1 MKKEL
6 PNIYKNEFVNQVN
19 RNRKVYHIPNTEGT
33 SRKDVVSRSV
43 NPDLTVEEKL
53 KKLFQSRRYIF
64 NIGVEIVTNKKT
76 YDTKIAGKVKNS
88 IVTIDGEVI
97 PIIEIEDIIIK
108 DRL

>member
-6 PNIYKNEFVNQVN
+6 PHIYKNETVSRVKKN
-19 RNRKVYHIPNTEGT
+19 RDVYHIQASDENPEKEVLLGN
-33 SRKDVVSRSV
+33 DPVS
-43 NPDLTVEEKL
+43 VEAKL

-64 NIGVEIVTNKKT
+64 NIGVEIITKRKV

-97 PIIEIEDIIIK
+97 PMIEIEDIIIK

>member
-6 PNIYKNEFVNQVN
+6 PNIYKNEMIGRVK
-19 RNRKVYHIPNTEGT
+19 RNRDVYHIKENDTKRE
-33 SRKDVVSRSV
+33 VSLD
-43 NPDLTVEEKL
+43 NDQTTVEAKL

-64 NIGVEIVTNKKT
+64 NIEVEIVTKRKV

-97 PIIEIEDIIIK
+97 PMIEIEDIIIK

>member
-6 PNIYKNEFVNQVN
+6 PGIYKSEMGSRVN
-19 RNRKVYHIPNTEGT
+19 RNRNVYHISSDE
-33 SRKDVVSRSV
+33 SSSKKAFSSIKDGM
-43 NPDLTVEEKL
+43 TVEEKL
-53 KKLFQSRRYIF
+53 KKLFQSSRYIF
-64 NIGVEIVTNKKT
+64 NIGVEIITGKKI
-76 YDTKIAGKVKNS
+76 YHTKIAGKVKNS

>member
-6 PNIYKNEFVNQVN
+6 PHIYKNEIGSRVTKN
-19 RNRKVYHIPNTEGT
+19 RNIYHIKENDAEIKNEMPLE
-33 SRKDVVSRSV
+33 SDPV
-43 NPDLTVEEKL
+43 TVEAKL

-64 NIGVEIVTNKKT
+64 NIEVEIVTKRKV

-97 PIIEIEDIIIK
+97 PMIEIEDIIIK

>member
-6 PNIYKNEFVNQVN
+6 PHIYKNVTLGKTK
-19 RNRKVYHIPNTEGT
+19 RNLDVYHIKENNIDT
-33 SRKDVVSRSV
+33 RKVDSLD
-43 NPDLTVEEKL
+43 NDKMTVDAKL

-64 NIGVEIVTNKKT
+64 NIEVEIITKRKV

-97 PIIEIEDIIIK
+97 PMIEIEDIIIK

>member
-6 PNIYKNEFVNQVN
+6 PHIYKNETVSRVKKN
-19 RNRKVYHIPNTEGT
+19 RDVYHIQASDENPEREVLLEND
-33 SRKDVVSRSV
+33 SVS
-43 NPDLTVEEKL
+43 VEAKL

-64 NIGVEIVTNKKT
+64 NIGVEIITKRKV

-97 PIIEIEDIIIK
+97 PMIEIEDIIIK

>member
-6 PNIYKNEFVNQVN
+6 PHIYKNETVSRAKKN
-19 RNRKVYHIPNTEGT
+19 RDVYHIQASDENPEREVLLEN
-33 SRKDVVSRSV
+33 DPVS
-43 NPDLTVEEKL
+43 VEAKL

-64 NIGVEIVTNKKT
+64 NIGVEIITKRKV

-97 PIIEIEDIIIK
+97 PMIEIEDIIIK

>member
-6 PNIYKNEFVNQVN
+6 PNIYKNEIGDKAKRN
-19 RNRKVYHIPNTEGT
+19 RNVYHIKANDTDTGKEVPLESDKT
-33 SRKDVVSRSV
+33 
-43 NPDLTVEEKL
+43 TVEAKL
-53 KKLFQSRRYIF
+53 KRLFQSRRYIF
-64 NIGVEIVTNKKT
+64 NIEVEIITKRKV

-97 PIIEIEDIIIK
+97 PMIEIEDIIIK